1 MKIGNNLRSIIDNI
15 PKKVSL
21 VAVSKTKPVEL
32 IKNAYDC
39 GQRDFGENQV
49 QELVN
54 KFELLPKDIKWHMI
68 GHLQRN
74 KVKYIAPFVH
84 LIHSV
89 DSEKLLIQINKEGNK
104 NNRIINVLLQIK
116 ISNDPLK
123 TGFDFSELE
132 KIFFNNTLVKYKFV
146 KVLGF
151 MGMGS
156 IDQSKNE
163 EEFRKISNYFKETS
177 KIYDLKYLSLG
188 MSNDYKLAIKYNS
201 NMIRIGSLIFG
212 SRN

>member
-1 MKIGNNLRSIIDNI
+1 MDFIRFKKSIPQNVNI
-15 PKKVSL
+15 I
-21 VAVSKTKPVEL
+21 AVSKTKPVEK
-32 IKNAYDC
+32 IKQIYDL
-39 GQRDFGENQV
+39 GHKDFGENKV
-49 QELVN
+49 QELI
-54 KFELLPKDIKWHMI
+54 KKHEELPDDINWHLI
-68 GHLQRN
+68 GKLQRN
-74 KVKYIAPFVH
+74 KVKYIAPFIH

-89 DSEKLLIQINKEGNK
+89 DSEKLLSQINKEGDK

-132 KIFFNNTLVKYKFV
+132 KIISSDKFLEYKFV

-163 EEFRKISNYFKETS
+163 EEFRKISNYFNKTS

>member
-1 MKIGNNLRSIIDNI
+1 MDFITFKKSIPENVNI
-15 PKKVSL
+15 I
-21 VAVSKTKPVEL
+21 AVSKTKPVEK
-32 IKNAYDC
+32 IKQIYDL
-39 GQRDFGENQV
+39 GHKDFGENKV
-49 QELVN
+49 QELV
-54 KFELLPKDIKWHMI
+54 KKYEELPDDINWHLI
-68 GHLQRN
+68 GKLQRN

>member
-1 MKIGNNLRSIIDNI
+1 MDFILFKKSIPENVNI
-15 PKKVSL
+15 I
-21 VAVSKTKPVEL
+21 AVSKTKPVEK
-32 IKNAYDC
+32 IKQIYDL
-39 GQRDFGENQV
+39 GHKDFGENKV
-49 QELVN
+49 QELI
-54 KFELLPKDIKWHMI
+54 KKHEELPDDINWHLI
-68 GHLQRN
+68 GKLQRN
-74 KVKYIAPFVH
+74 KVKYIAPFIH

-89 DSEKLLIQINKEGNK
+89 DSEKLLSQINKEGDK

-116 ISNDPLK
+116 ISNDSLK
-123 TGFDFSELE
+123 TGFHFSELE
-132 KIFFNNTLVKYKFV
+132 KIISSDKLLKYKFV

-151 MGMGS
+151 MGIGS

-163 EEFRKISNYFKETS
+163 EEFRKISNYFNKTS
-177 KIYDLKYLSLG
+177 KKYDLKYLSLG

>member
-1 MKIGNNLRSIIDNI
+1 MDFLTFKKSIPENVNI
-15 PKKVSL
+15 I
-21 VAVSKTKPVEL
+21 AVSKTKTVEK
-32 IKNAYDC
+32 IKQIYDL
-39 GQRDFGENQV
+39 GHKDFGENKV
-49 QELVN
+49 QELI
-54 KFELLPKDIKWHMI
+54 KKHEELPDDINWHLI
-68 GHLQRN
+68 GKLQRN
-74 KVKYIAPFVH
+74 KVKYIAPFIH

-89 DSEKLLIQINKEGNK
+89 DSEKLLSQINKEGDK

-132 KIFFNNTLVKYKFV
+132 KIISSDKFLEYKFV

>member
-1 MKIGNNLRSIIDNI
+1 MDFLTFKKSIPENVNI
-15 PKKVSL
+15 I
-21 VAVSKTKPVEL
+21 AVSKTKTVEK
-32 IKNAYDC
+32 IKQIYDL
-39 GQRDFGENQV
+39 GHKDFGENKV
-49 QELVN
+49 QELF
-54 KFELLPKDIKWHMI
+54 KKHEELPDDINWHLI
-68 GHLQRN
+68 GKLQRN
-74 KVKYIAPFVH
+74 KVKYIAPFIH

-89 DSEKLLIQINKEGNK
+89 DSEKLLSQINKEGDK

-132 KIFFNNTLVKYKFV
+132 KIISSDKFLEYKFV

-163 EEFRKISNYFKETS
+163 EEFRKISNYFNKTS
-177 KIYDLKYLSLG
+177 KKYDLKYLSLG

>member
-1 MKIGNNLRSIIDNI
+1 MDFITFKKSIPENVNI
-15 PKKVSL
+15 I
-21 VAVSKTKPVEL
+21 AVSKTKPVEK
-32 IKNAYDC
+32 IKHIYDL
-39 GQRDFGENQV
+39 GHKDFGENKV
-49 QELVN
+49 QELV
-54 KFELLPKDIKWHMI
+54 KKYEELPDDINWHLI
-68 GHLQRN
+68 GKLQRN

-132 KIFFNNTLVKYKFV
+132 KIFTRDNLLKYKFV

-163 EEFRKISNYFKETS
+163 EEFRKISNYFNETS

>member
-1 MKIGNNLRSIIDNI
+1 MDFILFKKSVPENVKII
-15 PKKVSL
+15 
-21 VAVSKTKPVEL
+21 AVSKTKP
-32 IKNAYDC
+32 IKKIKQIYDL
-39 GQRDFGENQV
+39 GHRDFGENKV
-49 QELVN
+49 QELV
-54 KFELLPKDIKWHMI
+54 KKHEDLPNDINWHLI
-68 GHLQRN
+68 GKLQRN
-74 KVKYIAPFVH
+74 KVKYIAPFIH

-89 DSEKLLIQINKEGNK
+89 DSERLLSRINKEGDK

-123 TGFDFSELE
+123 TGFEYSELE
-132 KIFFNNTLVKYKFV
+132 DMFSSDTFLKYKFV
-146 KVLGF
+146 KILGF

-163 EEFRKISNYFKETS
+163 EEFRKISDYFKEIN
-177 KIYDLKYLSLG
+177 KIHDIKYLSVG

>member
-1 MKIGNNLRSIIDNI
+1 MDFIRFKKSIPQNVNI
-15 PKKVSL
+15 I
-21 VAVSKTKPVEL
+21 AVSKTKPVEK
-32 IKNAYDC
+32 IKQIYDL
-39 GQRDFGENQV
+39 GHKDFGENKV
-49 QELVN
+49 QELI
-54 KFELLPKDIKWHMI
+54 KKHEELPDDINWHLI
-68 GHLQRN
+68 GKLQRN
-74 KVKYIAPFVH
+74 KVKYIAPFIH

-89 DSEKLLIQINKEGNK
+89 DSEKLLSQINKEGDK

-132 KIFFNNTLVKYKFV
+132 KIISSDKFLEYKFV

-163 EEFRKISNYFKETS
+163 EEFSSTFSSSQK
-177 KIYDLKYLSLG
+177 
-188 MSNDYKLAIKYNS
+188 
-201 NMIRIGSLIFG
+201 
-212 SRN
+212 

>member
-1 MKIGNNLRSIIDNI
+1 MDFLTFKKSIPENVNI
-15 PKKVSL
+15 I
-21 VAVSKTKPVEL
+21 AVSKTKTVEK
-32 IKNAYDC
+32 IKQIYDL
-39 GQRDFGENQV
+39 GHKDFGENKV
-49 QELVN
+49 QELI
-54 KFELLPKDIKWHMI
+54 KKHEELPDDINWHLI
-68 GHLQRN
+68 GKLQRN
-74 KVKYIAPFVH
+74 KVKYIAPFIH

-89 DSEKLLIQINKEGNK
+89 DSEKLLSQINKEGDK

-132 KIFFNNTLVKYKFV
+132 KIISSDKFLEYKFV

-163 EEFRKISNYFKETS
+163 EEFRKISNYFNKTS

-212 SRN
+212 FRN

>member
-1 MKIGNNLRSIIDNI
+1 MDFITFKKSIPENVNI
-15 PKKVSL
+15 I
-21 VAVSKTKPVEL
+21 AVSKTKPVEK
-32 IKNAYDC
+32 IKHIYDL
-39 GQRDFGENQV
+39 GHKDFGENKV
-49 QELVN
+49 QELV
-54 KFELLPKDIKWHMI
+54 KKYEELPDDINWHLI
-68 GHLQRN
+68 GKLQRN
-74 KVKYIAPFVH
+74 KVKYIASFVH

>member
-1 MKIGNNLRSIIDNI
+1 MDFILFKKSVPENVTII
-15 PKKVSL
+15 
-21 VAVSKTKPVEL
+21 AVSKTKPVEK
-32 IKNAYDC
+32 IKQIYDL
-39 GQRDFGENQV
+39 GQKDFGENKV
-49 QELVN
+49 QELV
-54 KFELLPKDIKWHMI
+54 KKYEELPDDINWHLI
-68 GHLQRN
+68 GKLQRN
-74 KVKYIAPFVH
+74 KVKYIAPFIH

-89 DSEKLLIQINKEGNK
+89 DSEKLLSQINKEGDK

-123 TGFDFSELE
+123 TGFDFIELK
-132 KIFFNNTLVKYKFV
+132 KIFSSNSLLKYKFV

-163 EEFRKISNYFKETS
+163 EEFRKISNYFKEIS
-177 KIYDLKYLSLG
+177 KIYDLKYLSVG

>member
-1 MKIGNNLRSIIDNI
+1 MDYILFKKSISENI
-15 PKKVSL
+15 KV
-21 VAVSKTKPVEL
+21 VAVSKTKSTEK
-32 IKNAYDC
+32 IKEIYDL
-39 GQRDFGENQV
+39 GHRDFGENKV
-49 QELVN
+49 QELL
-54 KFELLPKDIKWHMI
+54 KKHEDLPKDINWHLI
-68 GHLQRN
+68 GKLQRN
-74 KVKYIAPFVH
+74 KVKYIAPFIH

-89 DSEKLLIQINKEGNK
+89 DSERLLNQINKEGDK

-123 TGFDFSELE
+123 TGFEYSELGDMSSGS
-132 KIFFNNTLVKYKFV
+132 IFLKYKFV
-146 KVLGF
+146 KIIGF
-151 MGMGS
+151 MGIGS

-163 EEFRKISNYFKETS
+163 KEFKKISDYFN
-177 KIYDLKYLSLG
+177 KINKIHDLKYLSLG

>member
-1 MKIGNNLRSIIDNI
+1 MDFILFKKSVPENVKII
-15 PKKVSL
+15 
-21 VAVSKTKPVEL
+21 AVSKTKP
-32 IKNAYDC
+32 IKKIKQIYDL
-39 GQRDFGENQV
+39 GHRDFGENKV
-49 QELVN
+49 QELVKKHEN
-54 KFELLPKDIKWHMI
+54 LPNDINWHLI
-68 GHLQRN
+68 GKLQRN
-74 KVKYIAPFVH
+74 KVKYIAPFIH

-89 DSEKLLIQINKEGNK
+89 DSERLLSQINKEGDK

-123 TGFDFSELE
+123 TGFEYSELE
-132 KIFFNNTLVKYKFV
+132 DMFSSDTFLKYKFV
-146 KVLGF
+146 KILGF

-163 EEFRKISNYFKETS
+163 EEFRKISDYFKEIN
-177 KIYDLKYLSLG
+177 KIHDIKYLSVG

>member
-1 MKIGNNLRSIIDNI
+1 MDFIRFKKSIPQNVNI
-15 PKKVSL
+15 I
-21 VAVSKTKPVEL
+21 AVSKTKPVEK
-32 IKNAYDC
+32 IKQIYDL
-39 GQRDFGENQV
+39 GHKDFGENKV
-49 QELVN
+49 QELI
-54 KFELLPKDIKWHMI
+54 KKHEELPDDINWHLI
-68 GHLQRN
+68 GKLQRN
-74 KVKYIAPFVH
+74 KVKYIAPFIH

-89 DSEKLLIQINKEGNK
+89 DSEKLLSQINKEGDK

-132 KIFFNNTLVKYKFV
+132 KIISSDKLLKYKFV

-151 MGMGS
+151 MGIGS

-163 EEFRKISNYFKETS
+163 EEFRKISNYFNKTS
-177 KIYDLKYLSLG
+177 KKYDLKYLSLG

-212 SRN
+212 FRN

>member
-1 MKIGNNLRSIIDNI
+1 MDFILFKKSIPENVKII
-15 PKKVSL
+15 
-21 VAVSKTKPVEL
+21 AVSKTKP
-32 IKNAYDC
+32 IKKIKQIYDL
-39 GQRDFGENQV
+39 GHRDFGENKV
-49 QELVN
+49 QELV
-54 KFELLPKDIKWHMI
+54 KKHEDLPNDINWHLI
-68 GHLQRN
+68 GKLQRN
-74 KVKYIAPFVH
+74 KVKYIAPFIH

-89 DSEKLLIQINKEGNK
+89 DSERLLSRINKEGDK
-104 NNRIINVLLQIK
+104 NNRIINVLVQIK

-123 TGFDFSELE
+123 TGFEYSELE
-132 KIFFNNTLVKYKFV
+132 DMFSSDTFLKYKFV
-146 KVLGF
+146 KILGF

-163 EEFRKISNYFKETS
+163 EEFRKISDYFKEIN
-177 KIYDLKYLSLG
+177 KIHDIKYLSVG

>member
-1 MKIGNNLRSIIDNI
+1 MDFNLFKRSVPENIKI
-15 PKKVSL
+15 
-21 VAVSKTKPVEL
+21 VAVSKTKPVEK
-32 IKNAYDC
+32 IKQIYDL
-39 GQRDFGENQV
+39 GHKDFGENKV
-49 QELVN
+49 QEMVR
-54 KFELLPKDIKWHMI
+54 KHQELPDDINWHLI
-68 GHLQRN
+68 GKLQRN
-74 KVKYIAPFVH
+74 KVKYIAPFIH

-89 DSEKLLIQINKEGNK
+89 DSEKLLSQINKEAEK

-123 TGFDFSELE
+123 TGFNFSELDNM
-132 KIFFNNTLVKYKFV
+132 FSSFLFLKYKFV

-156 IDQSKNE
+156 VDYSKNE
-163 EEFRKISNYFKETS
+163 EEFKKISNYFKEINQ
-177 KIYDLKYLSLG
+177 IYDLKYLSLG
-188 MSNDYKLAIKYNS
+188 MSNDYKLAIKYDS

>member
-1 MKIGNNLRSIIDNI
+1 MDFILFKKSIPNNVNII
-15 PKKVSL
+15 
-21 VAVSKTKPVEL
+21 AVSKTKSVEK
-32 IKNAYDC
+32 IKQIYDL
-39 GQRDFGENQV
+39 GHKDFGENKV
-49 QELVN
+49 QELI
-54 KFELLPKDIKWHMI
+54 KKHEELPDDINWHLI
-68 GHLQRN
+68 GKLQRN
-74 KVKYIAPFVH
+74 KVKYIAPFIH

-89 DSEKLLIQINKEGNK
+89 DSEKLLSQINKEGDK

-132 KIFFNNTLVKYKFV
+132 KIISSDKFLEYKFV

-163 EEFRKISNYFKETS
+163 EEFRKISNYFNKTS

-212 SRN
+212 FRN

>member
-1 MKIGNNLRSIIDNI
+1 MDYILFKKSISENIKI
-15 PKKVSL
+15 
-21 VAVSKTKPVEL
+21 VAVSKTKSTEK
-32 IKNAYDC
+32 IKEIYDL
-39 GQRDFGENQV
+39 GHRDFGENKV
-49 QELVN
+49 QELL
-54 KFELLPKDIKWHMI
+54 KKHEDLPKDINWHLI
-68 GHLQRN
+68 GKLQRN
-74 KVKYIAPFVH
+74 KVKYIAPFIH

-89 DSEKLLIQINKEGNK
+89 DSERLLNQINKEGDK

-123 TGFDFSELE
+123 TGFEYSELVDMFSGS
-132 KIFFNNTLVKYKFV
+132 IFLKYKFV
-146 KVLGF
+146 KIIGF
-151 MGMGS
+151 MGIGS

-163 EEFRKISNYFKETS
+163 KEFKKISDYFN
-177 KIYDLKYLSLG
+177 KINKIHDLKYLSLG

>member
-1 MKIGNNLRSIIDNI
+1 MDFILFKKSIPENVNI
-15 PKKVSL
+15 I
-21 VAVSKTKPVEL
+21 AVSKTKPVEK
-32 IKNAYDC
+32 IKQIYDL
-39 GQRDFGENQV
+39 GHKDFGENKV
-49 QELVN
+49 QELV
-54 KFELLPKDIKWHMI
+54 KKHEELPGDINWHLI
-68 GHLQRN
+68 GKLQRN
-74 KVKYIAPFVH
+74 KVKYIAPFIH

-89 DSEKLLIQINKEGNK
+89 DSEKLLSQINKEGDK
-104 NNRIINVLLQIK
+104 NNRIINILLQIK

-156 IDQSKNE
+156 IDQTKNE

>member
-1 MKIGNNLRSIIDNI
+1 MDFILFKKSVPENVKII
-15 PKKVSL
+15 
-21 VAVSKTKPVEL
+21 AVSKTKP
-32 IKNAYDC
+32 IKKIKQIYDL
-39 GQRDFGENQV
+39 GHRDFGENKV
-49 QELVN
+49 QELV
-54 KFELLPKDIKWHMI
+54 KKHEDLPNDINWHLI
-68 GHLQRN
+68 GKLQRN
-74 KVKYIAPFVH
+74 KVKYIAPFIH

-89 DSEKLLIQINKEGNK
+89 DSERLLSQINKEGDK

-116 ISNDPLK
+116 MSNDPLK
-123 TGFDFSELE
+123 TGFKYSELE
-132 KIFFNNTLVKYKFV
+132 DMFSSDTFLKYKFV
-146 KVLGF
+146 KILGF

-163 EEFRKISNYFKETS
+163 EEFRKISDYFKEIN
-177 KIYDLKYLSLG
+177 KIHDIKYLSVG

>member
-1 MKIGNNLRSIIDNI
+1 MDFITFKKSIPENVNI
-15 PKKVSL
+15 I
-21 VAVSKTKPVEL
+21 AVSKTKPVEK
-32 IKNAYDC
+32 IKQIYDL
-39 GQRDFGENQV
+39 GHKDFGENKV
-49 QELVN
+49 QELV
-54 KFELLPKDIKWHMI
+54 KKYEELPDDINWHLI
-68 GHLQRN
+68 GKLQRN

-132 KIFFNNTLVKYKFV
+132 KIFTNDNLLKYKFV

-163 EEFRKISNYFKETS
+163 EEFRKISNYFNETS

>member
-1 MKIGNNLRSIIDNI
+1 MDFILFKKSVPENVKII
-15 PKKVSL
+15 
-21 VAVSKTKPVEL
+21 AVSKTKP
-32 IKNAYDC
+32 IKKIKQIYDL
-39 GQRDFGENQV
+39 GHRDFGENKV
-49 QELVN
+49 QELV
-54 KFELLPKDIKWHMI
+54 KKHEDLPNDINWHLI
-68 GHLQRN
+68 GKLQRN
-74 KVKYIAPFVH
+74 KVKYIAPFIH

-89 DSEKLLIQINKEGNK
+89 DSERLLSEINKEGDK
-104 NNRIINVLLQIK
+104 NNRIINVLVQIK

-123 TGFDFSELE
+123 TGFEYSELE
-132 KIFFNNTLVKYKFV
+132 DMFSSDTFLKYKFV
-146 KVLGF
+146 KILGF

-163 EEFRKISNYFKETS
+163 EEFRKISNYFKEIN
-177 KIYDLKYLSLG
+177 KIHDIKYLSVG

>member
-1 MKIGNNLRSIIDNI
+1 MDFILFKKSIPENVNI
-15 PKKVSL
+15 I
-21 VAVSKTKPVEL
+21 AVSKTKPVEK
-32 IKNAYDC
+32 IKQIYDL
-39 GQRDFGENQV
+39 GHKDFGENKV
-49 QELVN
+49 QELV
-54 KFELLPKDIKWHMI
+54 KKHEELPGDINWHLI
-68 GHLQRN
+68 GKLQRN
-74 KVKYIAPFVH
+74 KVKYIAPFIH

>member
-1 MKIGNNLRSIIDNI
+1 MDFITFKKSIPENVNI
-15 PKKVSL
+15 I
-21 VAVSKTKPVEL
+21 AVSKTKPVEK
-32 IKNAYDC
+32 IKQIYDL
-39 GQRDFGENQV
+39 GHKDFGENKV
-49 QELVN
+49 QELV
-54 KFELLPKDIKWHMI
+54 KKHEELPDDINWHLI
-68 GHLQRN
+68 GKLQRN